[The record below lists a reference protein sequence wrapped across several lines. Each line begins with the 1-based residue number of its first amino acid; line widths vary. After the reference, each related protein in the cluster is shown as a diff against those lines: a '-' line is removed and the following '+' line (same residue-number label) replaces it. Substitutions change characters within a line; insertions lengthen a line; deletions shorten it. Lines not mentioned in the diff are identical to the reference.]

1 MPCGHASGEPA
12 MHCPYCAEDI
22 KDEAVV
28 CKHCHRD
35 LYIAKP
41 LLEKLNEMSKRVRT
55 LEATAEQAE
64 LVLAGGKHR
73 SLVRH
78 PIPTL
83 SAVESIALI
92 FILLVLAHFL
102 IIVYFDLKLIYLRIV
117 SIFVPFIFGFLCRES
132 EKNSL
137 LKDLLLGIAIAIVS
151 IATMTAI
158 VAKLDKVAFLPET
171 AYEWRENAI
180 YSASIAFGFVTGVIA
195 RQTVIA
201 FFSPGTKA
209 NKVIDMIARTISN
222 NLKHEGKTV
231 FTFKLIRT
239 VVSTVLGVGSA
250 VISIVSGLWGSIMS
264 PG

>member
-1 MPCGHASGEPA
+1 

-55 LEATAEQAE
+55 LEDTAERAE
-64 LVLAGGKHR
+64 LVLAGKH
-73 SLVRH
+73 SSFVRH

-83 SAVESIALI
+83 SATESIAFT

-102 IIVYFDLKLIYLRIV
+102 IVVHFDLKLIYLRIV
-117 SIFVPFIFGFLCRES
+117 SIFIPFIFGFLCRES
-132 EKNSL
+132 EENSL
-137 LKDLLLGIAIAIVS
+137 LKDLLLGAAIAIVS

-158 VAKLDKVAFLPET
+158 VAKLDKVAFLPQT
-171 AYEWRENAI
+171 AYEWREHAE
-180 YSASIAFGFVTGVIA
+180 YSASIAFGFVTGVIV
-195 RQTVIA
+195 RQAVIA
-201 FFSPGTKA
+201 FFSPGTKS
-209 NKVIDMIARTISN
+209 NKLIDFIARIIAN

>member
-1 MPCGHASGEPA
+1 

-55 LEATAEQAE
+55 LEETAEQAE
-64 LVLAGGKHR
+64 LVLAGKHK
-73 SLVRH
+73 SIVRH

-83 SAVESIALI
+83 SAAESIAFT

-102 IIVYFDLKLIYLRIV
+102 IIVHFDLKLIYLRIV
-117 SIFVPFIFGFLCRES
+117 SILVPFIFGFLCRES

-137 LKDLLLGIAIAIVS
+137 LKDLLLGAAIAIVS

-171 AYEWRENAI
+171 AYEWREHAI

-209 NKVIDMIARTISN
+209 NKLIDIITRLIAN
-222 NLKHEGKTV
+222 NLKHEGKTI